1 MGRKTDYKAK
11 EEILEK
17 VISTMSQNGL
27 NTLSLRGIAQEIG
40 VSARMLIYHFES
52 YDALIN
58 LLFIHLSTI
67 HKSILKNLMAENE
80 DKTFVEVS
88 QIFIESIYSAE
99 NKKKLIL
106 FLELYMKALR
116 DPDKYYKFF
125 DEVLHN
131 WINEVES
138 MIAPECGN
146 KSRLYA
152 TMIMSFYRGL
162 MLDWLATKDIGR
174 IYETNNVFN
183 MLIADLMKER
193 PKACN

>member
-17 VISTMSQNGL
+17 VISAMSQNGL

-58 LLFIHLSTI
+58 LLFIHLSTR
-67 HKSILKNLMAENE
+67 HKSILKNLMSENE
-80 DKTFVEVS
+80 DKTFVQVS
-88 QIFIESIYSAE
+88 QIFIETMYGAE
-99 NKKKLIL
+99 NKKPLLL
-106 FLELYMKALR
+106 FLELYTKALR
-116 DPDKYYKFF
+116 DPDKYSKFF

-131 WINEVES
+131 WISEVES
-138 MIAPECGN
+138 ILAPEWGN

-162 MLDWLATKDIGR
+162 LLDWLATKDIGR
-174 IYETNNVFN
+174 IYETNKAFN
-183 MLIADLMKER
+183 ILIADLMKER
-193 PKACN
+193 PKAHK